1 MTKDQQDN
9 LETLKEKLCEAS
21 VLRFPDFKKQ
31 FTLITDASNEGLGAI
46 LSQEAHPCCYISRT
60 LNPPEKNYSTTE
72 KELLTIVWVIKR
84 LRQYLLGKKFIIRTD
99 HQALKWLQNCKDPSS
114 RLMKWRLKL
123 EEYEYEIEYTK
134 GKDNIVADALS
145 RIDAITDIKETQ
157 RTNSADH
164 ERLFNEWEKSSD
176 EIKVMKLVPNKKS
189 FYQLTKT
196 ELGSFDKKDY
206 RSFIK

>member
-9 LETLKEKLCEAS
+9 LETLKEKLCEAP

-99 HQALKWLQNCKDPSS
+99 HQALKWLQNCEDPSS

-123 EEYEYEIEYTK
+123 EEYEYEIE
-134 GKDNIVADALS
+134 
-145 RIDAITDIKETQ
+145 
-157 RTNSADH
+157 
-164 ERLFNEWEKSSD
+164 
-176 EIKVMKLVPNKKS
+176 
-189 FYQLTKT
+189 
-196 ELGSFDKKDY
+196 
-206 RSFIK
+206 